1 MTRSGLQQRLKALE
15 AKSPDPTELQ
25 KALLPAW
32 LIDEL
37 EKQGVR
43 LDAPGLPR
51 EGRNGTR
58 LRTSRL
64 GGIQRAELEKS

>member
-15 AKSPDPTELQ
+15 AKTPDPTEPQ
-25 KALLPAW
+25 KALFPAW
-32 LIDEL
+32 LIEEI
-37 EKQGVR
+37 EKQSVR
-43 LDAPGLPR
+43 LDASGLPR

-64 GGIQRAELEKS
+64 GGIQRAELDKS